1 MEAFSFAFIIAW
13 RACRVKTGEK
23 IREKGRFALP
33 KSGADLERVFSE
45 RRTGTPLFPAE
56 QRKAER
62 RDKVGDAH
70 RGAAA
75 DEAGSG
81 SPRTFL

>member
-1 MEAFSFAFIIAW
+1 MEAFFFALIIAW
-13 RACRVKTGEK
+13 RACRVKSGKK
-23 IREKGRFALP
+23 IREKGRFAMR
-33 KSGADLERVFSE
+33 KSGADLERVFPG
-45 RRTGTPLFPAE
+45 RRTGVPLFPAE
-56 QRKAER
+56 QREAVR